1 MNKKFYIITE
11 IDNLYYDF
19 VNYYFNIVWEISLF
33 VNETFGI
40 KSDEFIDK
48 FISKLEGFTFPT
60 SDYIYTTYEV
70 LKEYK
75 EKVLNFESNST
86 KVSFLN
92 SIRTKFNQIRLKH
105 LKFSPNAVAFLK
117 IVKESGIGVIGVTN
131 SPARVLKQRL
141 KIFEIDKYF
150 DSVYCLK
157 DSFEEKVNDNGNS
170 IAEVWYH
177 SVCNNVSSLMCDII
191 EVPYTYQKPSKRGL
205 ERVIEEEEIP
215 LSKVLVIGNSI
226 ENDILPA
233 KLIGLSAVLISNKIK
248 ITRIDLLR
256 RFLGKISKKK
266 IRKIVNL
273 HNNKPLMWKM
283 SDIKVFSS
291 FSDLIYS
298 LNNLKVIA

>member
-105 LKFSPNAVAFLK
+105 LKFSL
-117 IVKESGIGVIGVTN
+117 
-131 SPARVLKQRL
+131 
-141 KIFEIDKYF
+141 
-150 DSVYCLK
+150 
-157 DSFEEKVNDNGNS
+157 
-170 IAEVWYH
+170 
-177 SVCNNVSSLMCDII
+177 
-191 EVPYTYQKPSKRGL
+191 
-205 ERVIEEEEIP
+205 
-215 LSKVLVIGNSI
+215 
-226 ENDILPA
+226 
-233 KLIGLSAVLISNKIK
+233 
-248 ITRIDLLR
+248 TR
-256 RFLGKISKKK
+256 
-266 IRKIVNL
+266 
-273 HNNKPLMWKM
+273 
-283 SDIKVFSS
+283 
-291 FSDLIYS
+291 
-298 LNNLKVIA
+298 